1 MAGLALDAVAVA
13 AGLTVAVEA
22 ACVTAGSGAESS
34 GEVAVSSSGASV
46 TWDATGFTDTLGAGA
61 PASTASFDFG
71 QAVRENTKSAP
82 ADT

>member
-1 MAGLALDAVAVA
+1 MLRLLSNRRAALTK
-13 AGLTVAVEA
+13 LTVAVGA

-46 TWDATGFTDTLGAGA
+46 TWDAMGFNGALTAGA

-71 QAVRENTKSAP
+71 QAVRENTRSAP